1 MTRLSAY
8 FLSFAVLI
16 SFLIFAFGSAS
27 QKAPPVNYSALYVPQ
42 ESGYKFYKITDDLDG
57 IAATFGKN
65 IGNSYYQLNT
75 NIMDVSRSE
84 KLITYQGI
92 SSKNGTN
99 EANMYVRKTETV
111 KLKQQ
116 RTFQP
121 WTFGPAISSDDNMI
135 AYSQT
140 KDDKTN
146 IYIVG
151 AESGAKIQQVT
162 NTSTFTNNPV
172 FFPDNSKLLY
182 TEREK
187 VGSVYNSKTQ
197 QYEST
202 YENFLWSYDLKK
214 ATLIQY
220 GKGSQADF
228 FPDGK
233 QVVCMREDYE
243 LWILNLETGQ
253 EYSLLSDKI
262 KGYAQPAVSPDGKKV
277 AFVSRSVLAN
287 KTYNWDIFTVNA
299 DGTGMTQIT
308 FHHGND
314 LNPKWSKDGKSLY
327 FISQRGSGPGN
338 YNIWKVTIE

>member
-8 FLSFAVLI
+8 FLSFAVVI
-16 SFLIFAFGSAS
+16 TFLIFAFGSAT
-27 QKAPPVNYSALYVPQ
+27 QKAPPVNYGALYVPQ

-57 IAATFGKN
+57 ICSGFGV
-65 IGNSYYQLNT
+65 GYQRYYSNLNT
-75 NIMDVSRSE
+75 NIIDVSRSE
-84 KLITYQGI
+84 KLITYQGV
-92 SSKNGTN
+92 SSKNGSR
-99 EANMYVRKTETV
+99 EANMYLRKTESV

-121 WTFGPAISSDDNMI
+121 WTFGPAISQDDKMI

-140 KDDKTN
+140 KDNKTN

-172 FFPDNSKLLY
+172 FFPDNSKVLF

-187 VGSVYNSKTQ
+187 VGQVYNAKTQ
-197 QYEST
+197 QYDNT
-202 YENFLWSYDLKK
+202 YDRFLWSYDLKK
-214 ATLIQY
+214 GTLIQY

-228 FPDGK
+228 FPDGQ
-233 QVVCMREDYE
+233 QVVCVRNDYE

-253 EYSLLSDKI
+253 EYSLLSDNI
-262 KGYAQPAVSPDGKKV
+262 KGYAQPVVSPDGKRV
-277 AFVSRSVLAN
+277 AFVSLSVLKD
-287 KTYNWDIFTVNA
+287 KTNNWDIFTINA

-314 LNPKWSKDGKSLY
+314 FNPKWSKDGKSLY
-327 FISQRGSGPGN
+327 FVSQRGSGPGN